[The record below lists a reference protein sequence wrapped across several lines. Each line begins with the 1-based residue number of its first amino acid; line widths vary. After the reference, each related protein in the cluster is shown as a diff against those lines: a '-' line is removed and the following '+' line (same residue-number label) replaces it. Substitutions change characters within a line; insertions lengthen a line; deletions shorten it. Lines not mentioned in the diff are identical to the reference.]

1 MAKKLYVGNLS
12 FSATES
18 SLSEMF
24 SQVGIVDSVKIIK
37 DMNSGRSRGFGFIEM
52 STDKDAEKAIAEFN
66 GKEFQGRQLVVN
78 EARPQESRGGRR
90 RDY

>member
-1 MAKKLYVGNLS
+1 MAKKLFVGNLS

-24 SQVGIVDSVKIIK
+24 SQVGIVDSVKIIT
-37 DMNSGRSRGFGFIEM
+37 DMNSGRSRGFGFVEM

-66 GKEFQGRQLVVN
+66 GKEFQGRQVVVN

>member
-1 MAKKLYVGNLS
+1 MAKNLFVGNLS
-12 FSATES
+12 FSTTES

-24 SQVGIVDSVKIIK
+24 SQVGIVDSVKIIT
-37 DMNSGRSRGFGFIEM
+37 DMHSGRSRGFGFVEM
-52 STDKDAEKAIAEFN
+52 STDKEAEKAIAEFN

-90 RDY
+90 SNY